1 MSVTRDEIERMARLA
16 SLAVD
21 DETLPQLTQQI
32 DSILTY
38 IAVLEEVVDPQDD
51 SQPEGREFRPGPQ
64 VAPLRSDELGSVPLA
79 RPLGQFA
86 PAMREGFFVVPKLE
100 GMEP

>member
-1 MSVTRDEIERMARLA
+1 MSATRDEIERMARLA

-21 DETLPQLTQQI
+21 DEALPQLTEQI
-32 DSILTY
+32 ASILTY

-51 SQPEGREFRPGPQ
+51 PQAEGREFQPGPP

-79 RPLGQFA
+79 RPLGEFA
-86 PAMREGFFVVPKLE
+86 PAMRDGFFVVPKLE